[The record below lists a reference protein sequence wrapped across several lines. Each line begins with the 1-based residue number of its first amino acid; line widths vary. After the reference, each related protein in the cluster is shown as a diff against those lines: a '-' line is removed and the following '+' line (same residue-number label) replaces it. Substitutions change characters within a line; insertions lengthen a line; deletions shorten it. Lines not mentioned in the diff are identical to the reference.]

1 MRSWRSASIRSSS
14 ASLPGIGFNG
24 RCAPTCSRP
33 MRNSC
38 SASCSNSAS
47 RRSKAS
53 RLDLYSLTSF
63 SSGVA
68 ISAIGRMPAMCALP
82 LRVCRARCKA
92 SVTGCGSSRAQSAR
106 KPTRASRWVSA
117 SLVKISSSC
126 GSSSSTSLCASAA
139 ACGASANGGAWTP
152 FSWLDGCSAPASGG
166 TPPSSGA
173 GGSGSGSPLARA
185 CAVAASRST
194 SSRWRWALAANSSTS
209 SGNRA
214 TAWSTTRCTGSLAA
228 MLRSSTRLNRF
239 SIDQASSPITRART
253 IRPLPLRV
261 WKARRTSVSASRSSW
276 SAFQAGR

>member
-1 MRSWRSASIRSSS
+1 
-14 ASLPGIGFNG
+14 
-24 RCAPTCSRP
+24 

-68 ISAIGRMPAMCALP
+68 ISAIGRMPAMCAALEGMQGTLQGIGDR
-82 LRVCRARCKA
+82 LRQFAGAVGEEADQGLEMGFR
-92 SVTGCGSSRAQSAR
+92 
-106 KPTRASRWVSA
+106 
-117 SLVKISSSC
+117 LVGEDLQQLRIEQFDVA
-126 GSSSSTSLCASAA
+126 LR
-139 ACGASANGGAWTP
+139 
-152 FSWLDGCSAPASGG
+152 L
-166 TPPSSGA
+166 
-173 GGSGSGSPLARA
+173 GSGLRRVGQWRRLDAVVQARRLLRPGFRRYSAVVRRRRFRQRLALARA

-214 TAWSTTRCTGSLAA
+214 TTWSTTRCTGSLAA